1 MYCAKQVL
9 CYYERL
15 NNKLPNAHMHCLAI
29 LVARGF
35 AETPLILET
44 VDPLCGIFYF
54 YLDDY
59 FVLFVFF
66 IFQVSLPDSVLLNP
80 RNILPSAA

>member
-1 MYCAKQVL
+1 MDALRLNRDSFGESMMYCAKQVL

-44 VDPLCGIFYF
+44 VDPLCGIFY
-54 YLDDY
+54 
-59 FVLFVFF
+59 LFNL
-66 IFQVSLPDSVLLNP
+66 S
-80 RNILPSAA
+80 